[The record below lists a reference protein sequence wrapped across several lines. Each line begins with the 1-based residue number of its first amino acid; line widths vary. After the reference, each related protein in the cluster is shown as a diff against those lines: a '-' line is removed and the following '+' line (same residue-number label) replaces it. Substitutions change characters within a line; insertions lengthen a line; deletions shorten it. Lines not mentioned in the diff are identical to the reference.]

1 MKNWII
7 YFLFVFFIG
16 EAAAQVPVPL
26 PVLDLTDTIAEE
38 VESEMLAIDTLEAPE
53 MYVMPMDYEYIPAEE
68 TPELVADRLACI
80 QQTIRLPYN
89 SNIHGFINY
98 FTIRN
103 REYTRLMLRRKDLYF
118 PLFEKY
124 LAKYNLP
131 KELKYLSII
140 ESGLNPRAVSRA
152 SAAGLWQF
160 MSFTGKYFDLHN
172 DWYFDERMDP
182 EKSTEAACRYLS
194 QLYSMFKDW
203 DLALAAYNSGP
214 GTVKRA
220 IRRSDYKRTF
230 WEIYK
235 YLPRETR
242 SYVPQFVA
250 IIYAMNYAEEHNMIE
265 TAIEQ
270 PIPHDTLWVKKFLHI
285 DTFAKLTGTCTE
297 DMLMLNPSI
306 RHNAIPE
313 TGKTYMIRLPLAAK
327 IELEKNRAHILDSA
341 SKVGRKEIEVIAKS
355 AVGNIAGRELVVY
368 RVKYGDVLGSIATR
382 HRIRVDDLRK
392 WNNLRGNMIR
402 TGQRLNIWVSPGRK
416 ILQVTPP
423 ADTSAT
429 SPTVLTMPDS
439 KTYTVQPGDTLWD
452 ISRKF
457 QGVTI
462 ERIKSL
468 NKLKSN
474 KLEPGMKLIIG

>member
-1 MKNWII
+1 MRTWLT
-7 YFLFVFFIG
+7 YFLFILLAGTV
-16 EAAAQVPVPL
+16 AAQDPEPL
-26 PVLDLTDTIAEE
+26 DSIAED
-38 VESEMLAIDTLEAPE
+38 VESETLALDTLTDVMMFP
-53 MYVMPMDYEYIPAEE
+53 MPMDYEYIPAEE

-131 KELKYLSII
+131 QELKYLSII
-140 ESGLNPRAVSRA
+140 ESGLNPRAISRA

-160 MSFTGKYFDLHN
+160 MSFTGKYFDLQN
-172 DWYFDERMDP
+172 DWFFDERMDP

-194 QLYSMFKDW
+194 QLYSMFHDW

-214 GTVKRA
+214 GTVRRALRRADGKR
-220 IRRSDYKRTF
+220 SF
-230 WEIYK
+230 WEVYK
-235 YLPRETR
+235 FLPRETR

-265 TAIEQ
+265 TALEL
-270 PIPHDTLWVKKFLHI
+270 PIPHDTVMVKKFLHI
-285 DTFAKLTGTCTE
+285 DTFAKLTGSCLE
-297 DMLMLNPSI
+297 EMLQLNPSI

-313 TGKTYMIRLPLAAK
+313 MPKGYVVRIPIAAK
-327 IELEKNRAHILDSA
+327 IELEKDRQRILDSA
-341 SKVGRKEIEVIAKS
+341 SHVGRQEFEMLAKNKASGTAGKE
-355 AVGNIAGRELVVY
+355 LMVY
-368 RVKYGDVLGSIATR
+368 RVKNGDVLGGIAMR
-382 HRIRVDDLRK
+382 HRVRVDDLRK
-392 WNNLRGNMIR
+392 WNHIRGNMIR
-402 TGQRLNIWVSPGRK
+402 TGQRLNIYVSGSKQSIQGLRQPTTT
-416 ILQVTPP
+416 VADAVVMP
-423 ADTSAT
+423 ADG
-429 SPTVLTMPDS
+429 
-439 KTYTVQPGDTLWD
+439 KTYIVQPGDTLWD

-462 ERIKSL
+462 EKIKAL

-474 KLEPGMKLIIG
+474 KLEVGMKLIIG